1 MTWSRLIRSELRK
14 LTTTA
19 MPLAFLA
26 VLALLAVVNGIAVAF
41 GTDMDG
47 SKTFIST
54 AEDQQSLMAFAANAF
69 MGAGLFGA
77 VAAAREYG
85 HHTVVPTY
93 LAVPRRHRA
102 VLAQYAA
109 VAVGGAVL
117 SLIGTALTMGAVAAA
132 LPSTDYGFLV
142 SSGGVVRVLA
152 AATFVGACG
161 AVFGAGIGGLIRN
174 TGGALAT
181 AVLILIVA
189 PPLLVQ
195 LATDTASWIPS
206 TLANVV
212 SGVATDTG
220 TFAAIAVL
228 VAWAAVP
235 AAVGL
240 LAVERRDV
248 V

>member
-1 MTWSRLIRSELRK
+1 MTWPRLIRSELRK

-19 MPLAFLA
+19 MPIAFVA
-26 VLALLAVVNGIAVAF
+26 ILALIAAVNALAVVF

-47 SKTFIST
+47 SKAFIAT
-54 AEDQQSLMAFAANAF
+54 AADQQSLMAFAANAF

-77 VAAAREYG
+77 VAVAREYG
-85 HHTVVPTY
+85 HDTVVPTY
-93 LAVPRRHRA
+93 LTTPRRHRA

-117 SLIGTALTMGAVAAA
+117 SLIGAALTVVAIVVA
-132 LPSTDYGFLV
+132 LPSTDFGFLV
-142 SSGGVVRVLA
+142 SAGGVARVLA
-152 AATFVGACG
+152 AAAFAGACG
-161 AVFGAGIGGLIRN
+161 SVFGAGIGGLIRN

-181 AVLILIVA
+181 AVLLLIVA

-195 LATDTASWIPS
+195 LATDTASWIPN

-220 TFAAIAVL
+220 TAAAMAAL
-228 VAWAAVP
+228 VAWAIVP
-235 AAVGL
+235 AAIGL

>member
-1 MTWSRLIRSELRK
+1 MTHTRLVRSELRK
-14 LTTTA
+14 LTTTT

-26 VLALLAVVNGIAVAF
+26 ILALIAAVNALAVVF

-47 SKTFIST
+47 SKAFIAT
-54 AEDQQSLMAFAANAF
+54 AGDQQSLMAFAANAF

-77 VAAAREYG
+77 VAAAREHG

-93 LAVPRRHRA
+93 LATPRRHRA

-109 VAVGGAVL
+109 TAVGGALL
-117 SLIGTALTMGAVAAA
+117 SLIGAALTVIAIAAA
-132 LPSTDYGFLV
+132 LPSTDHGFLV
-142 SSGGVVRVLA
+142 SATGVTRVLA
-152 AATFVGACG
+152 AATFTGACG
-161 AVFGAGIGGLIRN
+161 SIFGAGIGSVIRN

-195 LATDTASWIPS
+195 LATGTASWIPN

-212 SGVATDTG
+212 SGVATDTSSA
-220 TFAAIAVL
+220 AAIAALL
-228 VAWAAVP
+228 VWATVP
-235 AAVGL
+235 AVLGM